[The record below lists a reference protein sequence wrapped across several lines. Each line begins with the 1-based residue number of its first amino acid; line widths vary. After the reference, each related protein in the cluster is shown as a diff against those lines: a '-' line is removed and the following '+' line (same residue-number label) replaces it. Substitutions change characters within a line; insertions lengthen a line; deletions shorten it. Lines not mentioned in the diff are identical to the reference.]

1 MAKTTKRKKRKNKD
15 SIERSIQQITN
26 RAESRKQ
33 AGRDEFQAHWQA
45 SLEVLLLMA
54 EDHLK
59 EHQGQL
65 EFMRIS
71 NREEWGFYVDVMEK
85 LDLPPDTCA
94 LLITPSA
101 FKGMPLPTLGEWED
115 SGLMAWQ
122 RDSCW
127 VLISRCDN
135 WKVIMQASLPG
146 LESVGI
152 DIFDDGA
159 HIADYSYNNIDECL
173 EDLSRIVW
181 IYFKPNKNWTEE
193 MITRYTENYFAKTL
207 YIFGIEDV
215 PVHPEYSYLHNPKLL
230 KLSPLESAFKV
241 LRTTIPKRFESL
253 DEWIEFANDLNKDW
267 ELGDPTITKMGI
279 LNDNKAQCQALLGQ
293 ITFEI
298 DQLLDILDSVEG
310 VDLSFRRADNP
321 EYDRAFDEAARAIY
335 ESITSRVC
343 PESVR
348 VE

>member
-1 MAKTTKRKKRKNKD
+1 MAKTTKSKKRKRID
-15 SIERSIQQITN
+15 SIERSIQQITK
-26 RAESRKQ
+26 RAESRKG
-33 AGRDEFQAHWQA
+33 AGRDEFQADWQA

-59 EHQGQL
+59 EHPGQL
-65 EFMRIS
+65 EFMRVS
-71 NREEWGFYVDVMEK
+71 NREEWGFYMDVMEK

-101 FKGMPLPTLGEWED
+101 FKGMPLPTPRVWED
-115 SGLMAWQ
+115 AGLMARQ

-135 WKVIMQASLPG
+135 WKVIMQATLPG
-146 LESVGI
+146 LESVGV
-152 DIFDDGA
+152 DVFDDGA
-159 HIADYSYNNIDECL
+159 HIADYSYNSIDECL

-181 IYFKPNKNWTEE
+181 IYFKPDEDWTKEK
-193 MITRYTENYFAKTL
+193 IIRYTENYFAKTQ
-207 YIFGIEDV
+207 YTFGIEDV
-215 PVHPEYSYLHNPKLL
+215 PVHPEYSYVHNPELL
-230 KLSPLESAFKV
+230 NLSPLESAFKV
-241 LRTTIPKRFESL
+241 LRATIPKRFDSL
-253 DEWIEFANDLNKDW
+253 DEWIEFSNDLNKDW
-267 ELGDPTITKMGI
+267 DLGDPTITKMGI

-310 VDLSFRRADNP
+310 VDLVFRRADNP
-321 EYDRAFDEAARAIY
+321 DYDRAFDETARAIY
-335 ESITSRVC
+335 ERITSRSC
-343 PESVR
+343 PGMLT